1 MVCKYDITIIT
12 ESIVTLIENIYNTI
26 NLIIIEKSH
35 RQRQKFFLISI
46 NGKSNIFIKISHLQN
61 FIYYQIT

>member
-1 MVCKYDITIIT
+1 MILLLVLK
-12 ESIVTLIENIYNTI
+12 VLQHLLNIYTYNDI

-35 RQRQKFFLISI
+35 RQRQKIFLISI
-46 NGKSNIFIKISHLQN
+46 NGKSNIFIQLSDLQN